1 MAGVSSEARRW
12 GNSGVPANG
21 EWNYLQPQHFKV
33 LKKIILPSLIIQM
46 QIRSA
51 LTYCQLGTLR
61 SRVAFKLVKNPPGE
75 VPRERD
81 NSAWRYK
88 SHNPSLSSKF
98 WRTQHTTHT
107 QQPLKHNKKSNTVSS
122 IGNASHNHPKSANHI
137 FTWKSNPSPSPT
149 LF

>member
-12 GNSGVPANG
+12 GKTGVPANG

-81 NSAWRYK
+81 NFAWRYK

-98 WRTQHTTHT
+98 WRTQHTTHIHNNLLNT
-107 QQPLKHNKKSNTVSS
+107 RRNQILPAPLEMPATTTPNLQ
-122 IGNASHNHPKSANHI
+122 I
-137 FTWKSNPSPSPT
+137 TWKSYPSPSST